1 MVYVTTRACVGR
13 FQEISNYLEYL
24 PGFDL
29 NVPCTKGDFIYILN
43 QLVPIQW
50 CRHMICIITQLFNK
64 YMAKVIKH
72 MEKMEVLEVII
83 KQQGTKKDDKDGSED
98 KTVKSKMRLRNF
110 TRKIL
115 SLKARRKKEVT
126 LTLMTT
132 GTIRNLQSVI
142 PKVGHSELTLLMT
155 V

>member
-1 MVYVTTRACVGR
+1 
-13 FQEISNYLEYL
+13 
-24 PGFDL
+24 
-29 NVPCTKGDFIYILN
+29 
-43 QLVPIQW
+43 
-50 CRHMICIITQLFNK
+50 
-64 YMAKVIKH
+64 MAKVIKH

-110 TRKIL
+110 TRKIP